1 MPDGIIAQLKQINF
15 RNKVFKKVI
24 MDFLSTSLTLD
35 KNIFVESDAILEK
48 WSKEKKVKSF
58 YTFPC

>member
-35 KNIFVESDAILEK
+35 KNIFVESDAIFEK